1 MDYFSEF
8 QQFDLLRRSL
18 IELKQYQALSLKH
31 FHSPQ
36 SNGFF
41 HFHEGNDPGKKL
53 SKASTAISVASLVA
67 TGEWEDPNNGWYE
80 RTGHLAEELLRAGWD
95 SAGLGQNNVFTV
107 AFVLEAVT
115 TLLESLPQQERN
127 AFLESPEFNAR
138 INEAEE
144 VLKASLAKG
153 YARVLTYPP
162 SAYLTQLAT
171 RILKKRKALTV
182 ESEAKIREW
191 AWRELS
197 NQLSL
202 IVAKSKAADLSELA
216 YALIIVVSLGTVD
229 ERNPESNL
237 LIRAA
242 LDQFFEHQL
251 QDGTWPRARP
261 RFPDQKWGGSAF
273 SFEYELL
280 IQLLSVD
287 ELKEKLLKY
296 LPKLGESAKALTD
309 SRFDLPNGG
318 YGWTSGNYLLR
329 PVPESW
335 ATAAVYHFA
344 HSLERLVAEAI
355 RQSAFGYLSS
365 PYTEPTKGSEEFA
378 PAFLDSPLRLN
389 GKDESLKSILLEQF
403 VGPIKK
409 NESQVVLGRGIGH
422 GIPMSAIFYGP
433 PGTSKTRLAAEIAKY
448 LGWPLLAVDPSHFV
462 RRGLDGVQA
471 EADRIF
477 TILVAL
483 ERVVVLLDEFDE
495 MVRDRHSATELL
507 SRFLT
512 TAMLP
517 KLTKINES
525 RRIVF
530 IVATN
535 YITGFDLAIRRPG
548 RFDVILQVMPPTSEA
563 KLTFLGDADSRA
575 VLEQITRDP
584 HRRQQLAALTFDEFN
599 AFQKQISKGME
610 LSTATEMLENA
621 YQSCTLT
628 SPYDEENNESST
640 WESICVTQAS
650 KIRLPSQS

>member
-1 MDYFSEF
+1 MDYFTEF
-8 QQFDLLRRSL
+8 QQNDALRRFL
-18 IELKQYQALSLKH
+18 IELKQYQAESLKH
-31 FHSPQ
+31 FHASE

-41 HFHEGNDPGKKL
+41 HFHDGNDPDKKL
-53 SKASTAISVASLVA
+53 SKASTAISVASLIA
-67 TGEWEDPNNGWYE
+67 TGEWENRKNCWYD
-80 RTGHLAEELLRAGWD
+80 RTAHLAGELLRVSWD
-95 SAGLGQNNVFTV
+95 SAGLGANNVFTV
-107 AFVLEAVT
+107 GFVLEAVT
-115 TLLESLPQQERN
+115 VLLDRLPPEELN
-127 AFLESPEFNAR
+127 AFLDQPR
-138 INEAEE
+138 ISAKITEAEGI
-144 VLKASLAKG
+144 LQSNLAEG

-171 RILKKRKALTV
+171 RILKKRQVLTENV
-182 ESEAKIREW
+182 EAKVRAW

-202 IVAKSKAADLSELA
+202 IVAKSKAADLSELT

-237 LIRAA
+237 LIRAG

-251 QDGTWPRARP
+251 DDGTWPRARP

-280 IQLLSVD
+280 IQLLNVD
-287 ELKEKLLKY
+287 GLRDKLLKY
-296 LPKLGESAKALTD
+296 LPRLGKSAKALTD
-309 SRFDLPNGG
+309 SRFELPNGG

-355 RQSAFGYLSS
+355 RVSAFEYLSS
-365 PYTEPTKGSEEFA
+365 PYTEPSKGSPEFA
-378 PAFLDSPLRLN
+378 PNFLDCPLRL
-389 GKDESLKSILLEQF
+389 KDKEESLKSVLFEHF
-403 VGPIKK
+403 AEPIKK
-409 NESQVVLGRGIGH
+409 NESQVVLGRGIGS
-422 GIPMSAIFYGP
+422 GIPISAIFYGP

-448 LGWPLLAVDPSHFV
+448 LGWPLLSIDPSHFV

-477 TILVAL
+477 TILAAL
-483 ERVVVLLDEFDE
+483 ERVLVLLDEFDE
-495 MVRDRHSATELL
+495 MVRDRHSTTEVL

-535 YITGFDLAIRRPG
+535 YISGFDLAIRRPG
-548 RFDVILQVMPPTSEA
+548 RFDVILQVMPPSCEA
-563 KLTFLGDADSRA
+563 KLAS
-575 VLEQITRDP
+575 LEEENLRKILQQITRDA
-584 HRRQQLAALTFDEFN
+584 HRKQQLAALTFDEFN
-599 AFQKQISKGME
+599 AFKKQMVGDLEI
-610 LSTATEMLENA
+610 STATELLEHT
-621 YQSCTLT
+621 YQSCTLN
-628 SPYDEENNESST
+628 SPYDDDDEKQTT
-640 WESICVTQAS
+640 WEAVCASQAS
-650 KIRLPSQS
+650 KIRLPS